1 MMGLAT
7 PAPNMWES
15 SVEEMMEATGDT
27 LLENL
32 HQRDL
37 PVSQRRRQPT
47 PTKNTVA
54 HVTGEALSRT
64 QPMKLHS
71 VSWPRPKH
79 REVQMIPLPTLVGA
93 EEAERG
99 SSELVPAAAGSVSWG
114 AAAAQTRCGSSCRRC
129 WPRALLRALSGLSP
143 AAQGCR
149 WSAPES
155 SPAAPQWPVAAA
167 GAQLCR
173 AGPGGAGAQLPPW
186 RRNAL
191 KLMYSVPS
199 CQC

>member
-1 MMGLAT
+1 MSAEVNALVPFLNYICTNGLTQSKTESCDQERRNSQPQSQHPEYWMMGLAT

-64 QPMKLHS
+64 QPMKVHS

-129 WPRALLRALSGLSP
+129 
-143 AAQGCR
+143 
-149 WSAPES
+149 
-155 SPAAPQWPVAAA
+155 
-167 GAQLCR
+167 
-173 AGPGGAGAQLPPW
+173 
-186 RRNAL
+186 
-191 KLMYSVPS
+191 
-199 CQC
+199 